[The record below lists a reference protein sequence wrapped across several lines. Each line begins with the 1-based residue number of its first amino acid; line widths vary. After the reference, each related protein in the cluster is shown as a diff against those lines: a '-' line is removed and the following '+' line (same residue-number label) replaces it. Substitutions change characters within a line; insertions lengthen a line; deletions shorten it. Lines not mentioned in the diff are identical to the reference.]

1 MHRRGL
7 ITAAYKAALTHW
19 GLLDV
24 PKNGIEMYKEHNA
37 WIKSLVKPENLL
49 VYNVKDGWEPLCSF
63 LGRKIPDKPFPR
75 VNDEEAYVQA

>member
-1 MHRRGL
+1 
-7 ITAAYKAALTHW
+7 
-19 GLLDV
+19 
-24 PKNGIEMYKEHNA
+24 MYKEHNA